1 MASYTKTPAPGTPAY
16 DNDALQK
23 LLDQYQNKDE
33 LTRLINAQEQA
44 RIKATST
51 AKPADLPADYYATT
65 APTYF
70 SRPEVEVRSREDR
83 MNRDD
88 GSGTSWHYGS
98 KDYEWSGGGED
109 WMKNWGSKYG
119 LDPNRSWKT
128 TWADMPYDPRTG
140 DYRSRPWESWN
151 RSANFTSWHDPAY
164 RGWQE
169 GVHATTG
176 RSRQEGEW
184 WSSGD
189 DDFHFSRHAGEDA
202 ASQLEVL
209 DYDAYNR
216 DPQYTKWAQK
226 MGFGKINS
234 IQDILDIENAWVG
247 QWDDPREGRTAYDAN
262 QKAYADA
269 TAAVEKF
276 KSTQPK
282 YLDVGGK
289 QVPVGGVQ
297 EYLQQQQ
304 KQQQSLY
311 DAQLKQQNTWW
322 ESNLKAMQEAWGA
335 QSKSELDALG
345 TKWGTLFDKQQASYQ
360 TQLADLTSSW
370 DKQAGDYTSKIGS
383 LNQSL
388 VDSRKLTDDYLS
400 KIKGFKEQQLK
411 DLERQRTAAA
421 WGFEGKAMNQLVGGV
436 ASGKATQLGGDKI
449 KSSSIKDNF
458 NRTGLRIDSLNLA

>member
-1 MASYTKTPAPGTPAY
+1 
-16 DNDALQK
+16 
-23 LLDQYQNKDE
+23 
-33 LTRLINAQEQA
+33 QA

-51 AKPADLPADYYATT
+51 ARPADLPADYHSTKEVQY
-65 APTYF
+65 
-70 SRPEVEVRSREDR
+70 RPWEHSWH
-83 MNRDD
+83 D
-88 GSGTSWHYGS
+88 GS
-98 KDYEWSGGGED
+98 DYIKRELDRGEGHWGYNEKLKGYADHWSD
-109 WMKNWGSKYG
+109 YK
-119 LDPNRSWKT
+119 LDPNRTWKT
-128 TWADMPYDPRTG
+128 TWAATPYDTQDGAR
-140 DYRSRPWESWN
+140 DYRSMPWN
-151 RSANFTSWHDPAY
+151 RKDLYSWHDPAAY
-164 RGWQE
+164 GWE
-169 GVHATTG
+169 KGIHATTG
-176 RSRQEGEW
+176 ESRHFG
-184 WSSGD
+184 SGMIVD
-189 DDFHFSRHAGEDA
+189 DDYHFNPDPSFGR
-202 ASQLEVL
+202 SQLKVL

-216 DPQYTKWAQK
+216 DPQYTQWAQK

-360 TQLADLTSSW
+360 TQLADLTSGW
-370 DKQAGDYTSKIGS
+370 DKQATDYTSKIGN
-383 LNQSL
+383 LNQ
-388 VDSRKLTDDYLS
+388 
-400 KIKGFKEQQLK
+400 
-411 DLERQRTAAA
+411 
-421 WGFEGKAMNQLVGGV
+421 
-436 ASGKATQLGGDKI
+436 
-449 KSSSIKDNF
+449 
-458 NRTGLRIDSLNLA
+458 